1 MSTRALVWFKR
12 DLRLADHAPLA
23 AAAACDE
30 ALALYVIEPGW
41 LASPEFDPQHQA
53 FALACLAPLRAA
65 LAARG
70 LPLVVRHGPL
80 PQVLDELRRAFAFTH
95 LFSHEETGPL
105 WTWDRDKRVAAW
117 CRREG
122 VAWQEL
128 PQPAHDAGLR
138 QFLPRDAFAAAP
150 GRHALVA
157 VPGPQRP

>member
-128 PQPAHDAGLR
+128 PQTGVVRRLRSRQGWAGRWQRRMDAPAV
-138 QFLPRDAFAAAP
+138 AAP
-150 GRHALVA
+150 AAWR
-157 VPGPQRP
+157 